1 MATQVVEMD
10 YGVITAVSK
19 GFRAQADALKAIGK
33 ILAAAIQILR
43 ATAFFSMG
51 TSLALAK
58 YLEVIKKKVQKL
70 SKLCEEFSG
79 DLAAAIMDHRK
90 GDVRGKHYF
99 GEGVR

>member
-1 MATQVVEMD
+1 
-10 YGVITAVSK
+10 
-19 GFRAQADALKAIGK
+19 L
-33 ILAAAIQILR
+33 
-43 ATAFFSMG
+43 G

-70 SKLCEEFSG
+70 AKICEEFSG
-79 DLAAAIMDHRK
+79 DLAAAIKDHRK